1 MADEQ
6 SPFPGNP
13 GQPDRRRPAPTIDL
27 KATEIASDPPPA
39 AAEAGAK
46 ADAERQEAP
55 EENPNA
61 AGTREPAAL
70 RRAFWP
76 ALGAGVAGAALTLAI
91 VGLVWLATGR
101 DSDTG
106 AADARIAK
114 LEQEVADLAKLPAAP
129 NPDLAARL
137 QKLETQVGTLAAAS
151 ARTGDP
157 GLASRLTAID
167 TEIRSLR
174 DMTEALSGRTEDI
187 AAGVADA
194 RRRADANT
202 AALAALAQ
210 KPAPSVPSA
219 AESANTAALL
229 SALMDRMSALE
240 ARASGGDDQAART
253 AVTAATLAAVV
264 ARGAPFAAELK
275 AAQAQAA
282 DAKALAPLE
291 PFAATGLP
299 RPNVLAREL
308 AGLEPELLTA
318 VAAPPASGGYLDKL
332 KANAGKLFDIRP
344 IDQAPAG
351 DEPSAIIVRAQF
363 KASRGD
369 LDGALMELAKLPAP
383 ARAIAQPWI
392 EKAEARVAALAASR
406 KFAADALA
414 ALGGP

>member
-27 KATEIASDPPPA
+27 KATEVASDPTPA
-39 AAEAGAK
+39 AAEAGQK
-46 ADAERQEAP
+46 ADAERPEASK
-55 EENPNA
+55 ENAGA
-61 AGTREPAAL
+61 AATREPV
-70 RRAFWP
+70 FWP
-76 ALGAGVAGAALTLAI
+76 ALGAGMAGAALTLAI
-91 VGLVWLATGR
+91 VGLVLLATGR
-101 DSDTG
+101 DKDTG
-106 AADARIAK
+106 AADARMAK
-114 LEQEVADLAKLPAAP
+114 LEQELADLAKQPAP
-129 NPDLAARL
+129 SNPDLAVRL
-137 QKLETQVGTLAAAS
+137 QKLEAQVGTLAAAP
-151 ARTGDP
+151 ARPGDP

-174 DMTEALSGRTEDI
+174 DTTEALSGRTEDI

-194 RRRADANT
+194 RRRADANA
-202 AALAALAQ
+202 AALAELAQ
-210 KPAPSVPSA
+210 KPAPAGAPA
-219 AESANTAALL
+219 AESADTAAML
-229 SALMDRMSALE
+229 SALMDRVGALE
-240 ARASGGDDQAART
+240 ARASGGDDQAARA

-264 ARGAPFAAELK
+264 ARNAPFAAELK

-291 PFAATGLP
+291 PFAVTGLP

-308 AGLEPELLTA
+308 AGLEPELLAA
-318 VAAPPASGGYLDKL
+318 VAAPPAPGGYLDKL

-344 IDQAPAG
+344 IDQAPVG

-383 ARAIAQPWI
+383 VRAMAQAWI
-392 EKAEARVAALAASR
+392 GKVEARMAALAASR
-406 KFAADALA
+406 KFVADALA